1 MAGKKVPT
9 TLQLTERQNARIGQ
23 EAKKNDI
30 SFGEQC
36 RRILDDWISRQPAGG
51 LAERVYKG

>member
-9 TLQLTERQNARIGQ
+9 TLQLTERQNAAIAR

-30 SFGEQC
+30 SFGEQV
-36 RRILDDWISRQPAGG
+36 RRIFDAWMERQPPTLAGK
-51 LAERVYKG
+51 VYNP